1 MTYGPLFCYK
11 CDVCVKTIMELKK
24 KKEKKSEY
32 TKKSLTIGIDSL
44 SPPLFVSHV
53 ECTQQLQNKEPTFL
67 VITEVPQKH
76 VEMQLSQNER
86 KMRSVVKN
94 RLRISSFFD

>member
-1 MTYGPLFCYK
+1 MTYCPLFCYK

-53 ECTQQLQNKEPTFL
+53 ECTQ
-67 VITEVPQKH
+67 
-76 VEMQLSQNER
+76 
-86 KMRSVVKN
+86 
-94 RLRISSFFD
+94 